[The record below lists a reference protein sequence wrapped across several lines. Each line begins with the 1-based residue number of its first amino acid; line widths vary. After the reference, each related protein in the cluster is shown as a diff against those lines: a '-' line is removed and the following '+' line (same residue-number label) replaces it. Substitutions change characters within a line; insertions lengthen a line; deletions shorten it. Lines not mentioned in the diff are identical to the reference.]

1 MKPDEYNFELQE
13 TGEYFL
19 DELRITLKILK
30 PAKTTIEENIFKCAD
45 FWLSKGV
52 LLQTKK

>member
-1 MKPDEYNFELQE
+1 VKPDDYNFELPE

-19 DELRITLKILK
+19 EELRITLKILK
-30 PAKTTIEENIFKCAD
+30 PAKTAIEENIFKCAD

-52 LLQTKK
+52 LI